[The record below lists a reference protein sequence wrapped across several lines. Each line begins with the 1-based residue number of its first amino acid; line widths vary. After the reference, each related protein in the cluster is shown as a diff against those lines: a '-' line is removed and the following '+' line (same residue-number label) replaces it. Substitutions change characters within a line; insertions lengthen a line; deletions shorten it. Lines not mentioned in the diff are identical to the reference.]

1 MQCKASIY
9 PCKGLAMAALA
20 CAQLLSGR
28 WALCQVDTG
37 ALLGTVKDQSGA
49 VIPGAKVS
57 LTNEGTS
64 FTLATVTGADGTYV
78 FTPIK
83 IGRYTVEAEFAGFQK
98 ARKTGIDVNI
108 QSQVVVNF
116 SLVPGALS
124 HKRSRL

>member
-1 MQCKASIY
+1 MYKLIALS
-9 PCKGLAMAALA
+9 ALA
-20 CAQLLSGR
+20 LLAAPWSFAQT
-28 WALCQVDTG
+28 TG
-37 ALLGTVKDQSGA
+37 ANTIVGNVTDTSGA